1 MEMKVFETDIKI
13 LKTDIKILENEMKKY
28 ESKYDNEMVPPEIAP
43 NEIAPNDIVISSSVD
58 NLVSLNII
66 APNKIASNKIV
77 ISSNADNL
85 VVLNDSKLLGIS
97 TLVIFRIIM
106 LLIIACVIV
115 GGLGYKYGKIKLMV
129 AGIVGVLSCLSIIFI
144 TCKISYRSNNHFWV
158 C

>member
-13 LKTDIKILENEMKKY
+13 LETNIKILENEMKKY

-43 NEIAPNDIVISSSVD
+43 NEIVISSSVD
-58 NLVSLNII
+58 NLVSLNNI
-66 APNKIASNKIV
+66 ASNKIASNEIV
-77 ISSNADNL
+77 ISSSVDNL
-85 VVLNDSKLLGIS
+85 VVLNDRKLLGIS
-97 TLVIFRIIM
+97 TIFIFRIII

-144 TCKISYRSNNHFWV
+144 TCKISYRSNNNFWV